1 MASVRVHPSILRAD
15 RVRAAA
21 DAQDILAEAKAEA
34 VRLRDEAAAERQE
47 ALEQAIRDGLRQGLT
62 EAAALTAQAAKALD
76 LFWREREGEL
86 GEVALAVAHRILST
100 LPPTETL
107 VHLALDA
114 ISEHGRDVG
123 LAVRVRPEIAVVLR
137 SVLQEKDYGDRVDV
151 IADPALPSG
160 GCTLVHPR
168 GRTEIGLLAQF
179 RAMLNSLP
187 GPAVSDLRAAQ

>member
-1 MASVRVHPSILRAD
+1 MRVHPFIVRAD

-21 DAQDILAEAKAEA
+21 DAQDIVAEAKAEA
-34 VRLRDEAAAERQE
+34 DRIREEANVERREVLQ
-47 ALEQAIRDGLRQGLT
+47 QAIQDGLRQGLA
-62 EAAALTAQAAKALD
+62 EAAALTAQAAEALE

-86 GEVALAVAHRILST
+86 GEVAIAIAHRIVST

-107 VHLALDA
+107 VRLALDA
-114 ISEHGRDVG
+114 ISEQGRDVG

-137 SVLQEKDYGDRVDV
+137 SVLQEQGFGDRVDV

-160 GCTLVHPR
+160 GCILVHPR

-187 GPAVSDLRAAQ
+187 TAVTSDGRADQ

>member
-1 MASVRVHPSILRAD
+1 MASERVHPFIVRAD
-15 RVRAAA
+15 GVRAAA
-21 DAQDILAEAKAEA
+21 DAKDILAEAKAEA
-34 VRLRDEAAAERQE
+34 VRIREEAVAERQE
-47 ALEQAIRDGLRQGLT
+47 ALQEAIRDGLRQGLA
-62 EAAALTAQAAKALD
+62 EAAALTAQAAEALD

-107 VHLALDA
+107 VRLALDA

-137 SVLQEKDYGDRVDV
+137 SVLQEKGYGDRVDV

-179 RAMLNSLP
+179 RAMLKSLS
-187 GPAVSDLRAAQ
+187 GPVVSDVRAAE